1 MHLNREI
8 NRIFAAS
15 LWLLFETMRPL
26 LINTRRFPLH
36 DYRAITLFPFVFY
49 KGEPLTDRELR
60 HETIHLYQQLFLLI
74 VPFYLLYLLFW
85 LFALLRHRNWYRA
98 YRAIP
103 FERSAYRLESQPL
116 IPVKTMA
123 FHWLRCIR

>member
-1 MHLNREI
+1 
-8 NRIFAAS
+8 
-15 LWLLFETMRPL
+15 MRPL
-26 LINTRRFPLH
+26 LINTRRFPPH
-36 DYRAITLFPFVFY
+36 DYRAITIFPFVFY

-85 LFALLRHRNWYRA
+85 LFAFLRYRRWHLA

-103 FERSAYRLESQPL
+103 FERSAYRLESVPAL
-116 IPVKTMA
+116 RRRTMA
-123 FHWLRCIR
+123 FDWLRYSNISHSANCT

>member
-1 MHLNREI
+1 
-8 NRIFAAS
+8 
-15 LWLLFETMRPL
+15 MRPL